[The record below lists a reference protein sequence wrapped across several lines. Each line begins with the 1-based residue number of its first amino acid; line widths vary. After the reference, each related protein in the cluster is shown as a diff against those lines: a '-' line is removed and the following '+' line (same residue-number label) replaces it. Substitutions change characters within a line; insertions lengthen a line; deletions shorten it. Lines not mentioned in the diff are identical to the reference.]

1 MANMGKSEIQL
12 KYLKMLETML
22 STGKAIKFDGKGSEV
37 IRKTPEIKLLIKEI
51 KEFVRTNNVE
61 KVTKILAPG
70 RSGPSLYAPIFNGLT
85 WTAID
90 KTPFSGAGGG
100 SPDAKTTK
108 MQEKASLYSIKTFIE
123 KNGAFT
129 KDTFLKNHRSDLLKI
144 YPDMDAEWENTF
156 YEQGKKI
163 QKEVGS
169 TKFNHYDRDTPD
181 GFMEK
186 ITKLAKSYGVTQKDN
201 WNPADIWLVANYTA
215 EKNTFLKKVKDDV
228 TTIEEFNT
236 ELKHKFTDNAI
247 IGISLKKLSGKVA
260 QYEKVNLENS
270 DMFYDDE
277 YKFRFDKA
285 FHKLSVD
292 SQGELSSSD
301 TLIYL
306 KGKKMS
312 VKIQIR
318 QQSSGFT
325 PMKIEGT
332 DINNKAAKLGK
343 APLDMVEVAFKAY
356 GIGWNNNK
364 KEFPINA
371 AEFTEKADEFCEM
384 YEKLKQTGKIDFGVV
399 TTSDQYKENMRKAF
413 SGKKPEAAH
422 NKLMQISLLYEVF
435 TKLKDDKLEEFW
447 TDIVYFCQKK
457 GAVFGP
463 FGKLY

>member
-1 MANMGKSEIQL
+1 MSTMGKSEIQL

-22 STGKAIKFDGKGSEV
+22 SAGTAIKFDGKGSEV

-51 KEFVRTNNVE
+51 KEVERTSNIE
-61 KVTKILAPG
+61 KVRKILAPG

-90 KTPFSGAGGG
+90 KSPFSGAGGG

-129 KDTFLKNHRSDLLKI
+129 KDTFLKKHRSDLLEI

-169 TKFNHYDRDTPD
+169 TKFDHYDRDTPD

-215 EKNTFLKKVKDDV
+215 EKNSFLKKVKDDV
-228 TTIEEFNT
+228 TSIEEFNT

-247 IGISLKKLSGKVA
+247 IGISLKKLSGKTA

-277 YKFRFDKA
+277 YKFRFNKA
-285 FHKLSVD
+285 LHKLSVD
-292 SQGELSSSD
+292 PQGELNSSD

-356 GIGWNNNK
+356 GLKWNNNK
-364 KEFPINA
+364 TKFPMNATEFMK
-371 AEFTEKADEFCEM
+371 KADEFCSMFE
-384 YEKLKQTGKIDFGVV
+384 ELKLTGKIEFDGAS
-399 TTSDQYKENMRKAF
+399 TSAQFKGNMRKAF
-413 SGKKPEAAH
+413 SGKKPESAH

-435 TKLKDDKLEEFW
+435 TKLKGDKLEEFW